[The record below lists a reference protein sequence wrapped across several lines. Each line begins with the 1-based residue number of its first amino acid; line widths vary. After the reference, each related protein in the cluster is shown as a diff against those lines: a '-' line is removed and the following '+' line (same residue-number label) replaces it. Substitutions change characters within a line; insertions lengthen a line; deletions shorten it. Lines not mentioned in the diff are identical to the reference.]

1 LLLLL
6 VSVTGASRASANGL
20 HPSSGA
26 PEHQRRA
33 LVSVPGGLV
42 HAAGGNLLVQRRD
55 LSIDTRLGT
64 VEVGATYNSTSE
76 AWLWS
81 FEVFYDGRLFVDP
94 TGARYDVAGL
104 ESGEAIPGSVWV
116 RLDASRLRTKGGLV
130 HEFDATGR
138 LAHIH
143 WASSATPSLEFLAH
157 PVGGT
162 LRTTEI
168 RQCSQLESCAPLFTL
183 AYDAAGQFVAI
194 TDRAGRS
201 AHFVWDAQ
209 HRLVA
214 ARDALDSAES
224 WPGFRYE
231 YVDKK
236 LTAITNS
243 EGERL
248 EYAYQEGRV
257 REVLQV
263 AGQSPRHSFTYGG
276 PTSGTGLY
284 WTRHTDPLGG
294 ESVYRYDAQR
304 RLHELENAL
313 GERSFWRWLGRR
325 VTREVSPSGL
335 LRIWNYTADDVST
348 ETHSSGN
355 VVRYAYAPHGV
366 DRQHP
371 FRRPVLRVEDDFGV
385 LEERAYDA
393 RGRLVSI
400 TNGAGER
407 TSFAYDLDEMLAAT
421 TDAAGVVS
429 RFSEYGN
436 HGHPASKTRGSYT
449 LRFEYDA
456 VGNLVQGDD
465 RSFDSGPGLGG
476 IVSRSFD
483 EDRNVKAVVLSNL
496 EYGDVAQTDTLT
508 IEHRSDSRRT
518 RVRRPHGGD
527 TEFRYDSLGRLSER
541 RERVDGVWRPTRF
554 ERDSHGRLVAL
565 ERPNGM
571 QEAWSYDALG
581 RLLER
586 SIQRE
591 GALQG
596 RLAASYQNSR
606 LVSLLDSAHE
616 SAERYFYNVAGLP
629 VLVRFPSGEVLTLRY
644 DGRSRPIRLQYW
656 LPSMQLLRTLEFEY
670 DAAGREAM
678 VREDGALLLERVYEA
693 GRLVR
698 MRYGNG
704 LLRSYGYDP
713 LTGEFTQAVLLT
725 SAGETLETMSVERA
739 ACSDFFCIVSQT
751 RTAGAL
757 ARATTDHHVLG
768 PVAYAAFPHAGRRLT
783 MDHRSPTWF
792 DHGEDGYY
800 GYDSLSNLVSRT
812 RVGGASAHLDFLYN
826 PEHNR
831 LERIESAGGEAVHEY
846 AYDAAGFAISRDGEA
861 LSWDAAGRITSIGS
875 RARFVWDA
883 LGRPVSTW
891 LNGVETRYL
900 FGGTVQTDGALEPSV
915 LDLGEAAILL
925 REGAHRYR
933 HFDFRGNVKLVSNED
948 GELVSHYAYGAYGLE
963 AVHGSDED
971 PIRFAQG
978 RHIGNLVLLGWRL
991 YDPAAARFLA
1001 PDPIYQLVNAYSYTL
1016 GNPVWFWD
1024 PGGTHAF
1031 DLGSWG
1037 MTVATVGAGL
1047 ALAPGGQGIG
1057 SILFGLGMA
1066 ITVYG
1071 ALDAGGALGD
1081 AGPPSNSS
1089 SGAGSAS
1096 GSGGEG
1102 SGAGGAASGAGG
1114 GASAAPGASGGA
1126 AAAPSACAPTGA
1138 VLRPEAR
1145 WLLVFLAP
1153 VQLILA
1159 VLLIR
1164 QRRRPERPE
1173 T

>member
-1 LLLLL
+1 MLRVRAYSAATLARFLLWLL
-6 VSVTGASRASANGL
+6 VCVTDASRAGADGL
-20 HPSSGA
+20 PPGRGA

-42 HAAGGNLLVQRRD
+42 HAAGGNLLVQRRE

-64 VEVGATYNSTSE
+64 VQIGATYNSTSE

-94 TGARYDVAGL
+94 TGAQYEVAGL

-138 LAHIH
+138 LARIH

-168 RQCSQLESCAPLFTL
+168 HQCAQPEICTPLFTL
-183 AYDAAGQFVAI
+183 GYDADGQPVTI
-194 TDRAGRS
+194 VDRAGRS
-201 AHFVWDAQ
+201 ANFVWDEQ
-209 HRLVA
+209 RRLVV
-214 ARDALDSAES
+214 ARDALDNAQNWS
-224 WPGFRYE
+224 GFRYE
-231 YVDKK
+231 YANEK

-243 EGERL
+243 EGERI
-248 EYAYQEGRV
+248 EYAYREGRV

-263 AGQSPRHSFTYGG
+263 GGEFPRHSFSYGG
-276 PTSGTGLY
+276 PTSETGLY
-284 WTRHTDPLGG
+284 WTRHTDPVG
-294 ESVYRYDAQR
+294 STTVYRYDVQR

-313 GERSFWRWLGRR
+313 GERSFWRWLGKRA
-325 VTREVSPSGL
+325 TRELSPTGL
-335 LRIWNYTADDVST
+335 VRTWSYTGDDVST
-348 ETHSSGN
+348 EIQSSGN

-366 DRQHP
+366 DRRHP

-407 TSFAYDLDEMLAAT
+407 TSFTYDLDEMLAAT
-421 TDAAGVVS
+421 TDAAGVVT
-429 RFSEYGN
+429 RFSEYGH

-449 LRFEYDA
+449 LPFEYDA
-456 VGNLVQGDD
+456 VGNLVQGHDL
-465 RSFDSGPGLGG
+465 SFDSGPGLGG

-483 EDRNVKAVVLSNL
+483 EDRNVNAVVLSNL
-496 EYGDVAQTDTLT
+496 EYGYVPRTDTLT
-508 IEHRSDSRRT
+508 IEHR
-518 RVRRPHGGD
+518 HGGD
-527 TEFRYDSLGRLSER
+527 TEFRYDPLGRLAER
-541 RERVDGVWRPTRF
+541 RERVDGVWRATRF
-554 ERDSHGRLVAL
+554 ERDAGDRLVAI

-571 QEAWSYDALG
+571 REAWSYDAAG
-581 RLLER
+581 RVLER
-586 SIQRE
+586 SLQRD
-591 GALQG
+591 GTPQG
-596 RLAASYQNSR
+596 RLAASYQNGR
-606 LVSLLDSAHE
+606 LVSLIDSAHE
-616 SAERYFYNVAGLP
+616 TPERYFYNVAGLP
-629 VLVRFPSGEVLTLRY
+629 ALVLFPSGEVLTLRY
-644 DGRSRPIRLQYW
+644 DRRSRPVRLQYW
-656 LPSMQLLRTLEFEY
+656 LPSMRLLRTLELEY
-670 DAAGREAM
+670 DAAGREVR

-693 GRLVR
+693 GRLAR

-713 LTGEFTQAVLLT
+713 FTGEFTQASLLT
-725 SAGETLETMSVERA
+725 PTGETLETTHVRRA
-739 ACSDFFCIVSQT
+739 PCVDFFCIVSQT

-757 ARATTDHHVLG
+757 ARVTTDHHVLG
-768 PVAYAAFPHAGRRLT
+768 PTSYAAVPHAGRRLT
-783 MDHRSPTWF
+783 MDHRSPIWF
-792 DHGEDGYY
+792 EHGEDGYY
-800 GYDSLSNLVSRT
+800 GYDSLSNLVFRT
-812 RVGGASAHLDFLYN
+812 PAGGASGHLDYVYN
-826 PEHNR
+826 REHNR
-831 LERIESAGGEAVHEY
+831 LERIESAGSEVLHEY
-846 AYDAAGFAISRDGEA
+846 AYDAAGFAIARDGEA
-861 LSWDAAGRITSIGS
+861 LSWDAAGRLASLGS
-875 RARFVWDA
+875 RARFVWDV

-925 REGAHRYR
+925 REGGHRYR
-933 HFDFRGNVKLVSNED
+933 HFDFRGNVKLVSND
-948 GELVSHYAYGAYGLE
+948 RGELVSHYAYGAYGLE
-963 AVHGSDED
+963 TVHGSGED

-978 RHIGNLVLLGWRL
+978 RQIGDLVLLGWRL

-1001 PDPIYQLVNAYSYTL
+1001 PDPIHQLVNAYSYTL

-1031 DLGSWG
+1031 DLSSWG

-1047 ALAPGGQGIG
+1047 VLAPGGQGIG

-1071 ALDAGGALGD
+1071 ALHEGGALGD
-1081 AGPPSNSS
+1081 AGSASS
-1089 SGAGSAS
+1089 SGADSAS
-1096 GSGGEG
+1096 E
-1102 SGAGGAASGAGG
+1102 SGAAGAASGAGA
-1114 GASAAPGASGGA
+1114 GASAAPGASSGA

-1153 VQLILA
+1153 VQCLLA

-1164 QRRRPERPE
+1164 QRRRAGRTKP
-1173 T
+1173 